1 MFCRAYWMDY
11 DVFMS
16 LHELL
21 KPGIDKYVC
30 QNNNSNNEE
39 CFYRHNGAI
48 SSKICLA
55 AALQYF
61 AGGSYLDITISHG
74 IGKTDVYH
82 SVWAVVHATNKC
94 TKLQFRFPTMVEEC
108 TELAS
113 EFTF

>member
-1 MFCRAYWMDY
+1 
-11 DVFMS
+11 MS

-21 KPGIDKYVC
+21 KPGIDEYVC
-30 QNNNSNNEE
+30 KNNNSNNEE

-48 SSKICLA
+48 RSEIHLA
-55 AALQYF
+55 AVLQYF

-74 IGKTDVYH
+74 IVKTDVYRT
-82 SVWAVVHATNKC
+82 VWAVVHATNNC
-94 TKLQFRFPTMVEEC
+94 RSTELQFQFPTTVEES